1 MEEKWQA
8 GCGCLTLIIGLL
20 FLYWIGGVWR
30 TEVTYTPNVS
40 GTIGETVTFEEK
52 MNARHWLVG
61 FVKGKQ
67 PDLQEALA
75 KHLTDGKQL
84 TRLTIF
90 ARHTFV
96 DSFLAMVTLGI
107 YTPLT
112 VTATGEVSQVLSPV
126 TEMPSGLKKSA
137 RAKRN

>member
-8 GCGCLTLIIGLL
+8 GCGCLTTIIG
-20 FLYWIGGVWR
+20 FVVLYWIGGVWR
-30 TEVTYTPNVS
+30 TEVTYSPNVS

-52 MNARHWLVG
+52 LNARHWLVG

-67 PDLQEALA
+67 PDLQEAVS

-90 ARHTFV
+90 SRHTLV
-96 DSFLAMVTLGI
+96 DNILTVVTLGI
-107 YTPLT
+107 YTPVT
-112 VTATGEVSQVLSPV
+112 VTVKGEVSQVLSP
-126 TEMPSGLKKSA
+126 TATDSPARSGSRRK
-137 RAKRN
+137 